1 MEFKKLSAKS
11 KRLLDEILNAEN
23 PSDFLYK
30 RFDNLPNEK
39 TEELRAQ
46 IRGLCRGEYISV
58 PIWADD
64 RPYHVVVN
72 ESASVYNELLEEYEK
87 QVANNMSTINVYH
100 GSNHSIQIG
109 NGNSITNSQI
119 GETINAQPAKPPTTF
134 YERHPVI
141 CAFLISLAAGL
152 VLLFPIWS
160 KLVQYLVQCIKEVF

>member
-1 MEFKKLSAKS
+1 MKFKKLSVKS
-11 KRLLDEILNAEN
+11 KQLLDEILNAEN

-30 RFDNLPNEK
+30 RFDNLSNKEAD
-39 TEELRAQ
+39 ELRSQ
-46 IRGLCRGEYISV
+46 IRELCYDEYISV
-58 PIWADD
+58 SIWADN

-72 ESASVYNELLEEYEK
+72 ESASVYNELLEEYEE
-87 QVANNMSTINVYH
+87 QVANSMSTINVYH

-119 GETINAQPAKPPTTF
+119 GETINAQPTKPPNTF

-152 VLLFPIWS
+152 VLLFSIWS
-160 KLVQYLVQCIKEVF
+160 KLVQYIEEVF